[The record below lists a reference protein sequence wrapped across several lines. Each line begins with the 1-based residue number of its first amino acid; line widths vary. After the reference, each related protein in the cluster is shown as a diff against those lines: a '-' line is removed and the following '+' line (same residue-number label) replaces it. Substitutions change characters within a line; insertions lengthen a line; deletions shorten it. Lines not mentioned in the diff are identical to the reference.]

1 MPPRP
6 RMIAPVGKSGP
17 GMSSSR
23 RSKSS
28 PDCRSAPGRRR
39 SPRPGCAAVCWS
51 PCRPRCRRRRSPAG
65 SGTGPAGRSA
75 PDRTRR
81 SSAGNRPCPCRCR
94 SAGHQRPG
102 QGAPRCSASPPA
114 DRRPSSRSC
123 PGRRSAPG
131 AWRSPGPCAPT
142 RRRWRPGHAD
152 GTCPSRRRRCVRTC
166 AAAGHIRSR
175 PRASRR
181 GSGDAPA
188 SGRRARRAA
197 LAPRSRSWRN
207 RGRSAA
213 SPPRSGRPLRGGA
226 GWKPKLN
233 CPAGERTLKHRPVAR
248 RASSV

>member
-1 MPPRP
+1 
-6 RMIAPVGKSGP
+6 MIAPVGKSGP
-17 GMSSSR
+17 GIELEQSLEVEPRVVDQRKAGVDHLAQVVR
-23 RSKSS
+23 R
-28 PDCRSAPGRRR
+28 DVGRHADRDAAGAVDQQVR
-39 SPRPGCAAVCWS
+39 ELGRQDARLPVGLVVVRPEV
-51 PCRPRCRRRRSPAG
+51 
-65 SGTGPAGRSA
+65 
-75 PDRTRR
+75 DRVLVDVVR
-81 SSAGNRPCPCRCR
+81 
-94 SAGHQRPG
+94 AGHQRPG

-152 GTCPSRRRRCVRTC
+152 GTCPSRRRRCVRSC

-213 SPPRSGRPLRGGA
+213 SPPRSGRSLRGGA